1 MKGAALKPA
10 LFMLRVNQIGNWN
23 LSKGA
28 DNIFLFLQDL
38 REIKPPDIF
47 PILLFQWLPFC
58 NFVAFLHPPSISVT
72 EKSLV
77 KDSRDH
83 FAGAVFVVY
92 THSQA
97 VDFCVNR
104 EREDRSPIKWRVPKQ
119 KHQETQSRMWLPE
132 EVVGSGCP
140 VGSESPFGIHRF
152 FKWMVMTAHHCGCK
166 RHPTVPLKMTERV
179 NVFNYTSIKKKKKT
193 SRFSTP
199 SFRHDQFIQK
209 IQIPIRQSISG

>member
-1 MKGAALKPA
+1 MTP
-10 LFMLRVNQIGNWN
+10 
-23 LSKGA
+23 
-28 DNIFLFLQDL
+28 FLQ
-38 REIKPPDIF
+38 
-47 PILLFQWLPFC
+47 FC
-58 NFVAFLHPPSISVT
+58 SFAFLHPPSISVT

-119 KHQETQSRMWLPE
+119 KHQETQSRTWLPE
-132 EVVGSGCP
+132 EVVGSGRP

-152 FKWMVMTAHHCGCK
+152 FKWMVMTTAHHCDCK
-166 RHPTVPLKMTERV
+166 RPPNCTLENDWNGKCVI
-179 NVFNYTSIKKKKKT
+179 FYCSKKKEKNK
-193 SRFSTP
+193 
-199 SFRHDQFIQK
+199 
-209 IQIPIRQSISG
+209 